1 MTVLIAGAGIAGLSM
16 GLTLHQLGIPFRIH
30 ERVTEMRPLGVGIN
44 IQPNAVRE
52 LYDLGLQT
60 RLDAIGVRTR
70 QYGFY
75 TKTGLE
81 IWAEPR
87 GQYAGYTWPQYS
99 IHRGQLQML
108 LLETLRARAGQDC
121 VITGAGV
128 ARYETGTEGAALI
141 LSDGTRVAGDLV
153 IAADGIRSAIR
164 AQMLPDEGEPIWNGA
179 IMWRGTSPGV
189 PFLGGAAMILAG
201 HDTQR
206 FVSYPISATDP
217 ETGLAQMNWI
227 AELRV
232 DPGRAMAKGDWNKPA
247 DPADFLPAFE
257 GWDFGWIDCPGMIR
271 GATGPIYEYP
281 MVDRE
286 PMARWTDGRVTL
298 MGDAAHATYPVGSN
312 GASQAIID
320 ARKLGAALRDHG
332 VTPAALE
339 VYEAEMRPRAEAIL
353 RANRGAGPDAV
364 MQMVEDRCGGTFDT
378 IEDVIPRADLAAHAE
393 KYKRLSGFS
402 IEVLNAQPAI
412 LGPLEQTAE

>member
-16 GLTLHQLGIPFRIH
+16 GLTLHQLGIPFRIF
-30 ERVTEMRPLGVGIN
+30 ERVGEMRPLGVGIN

-52 LYDLGLQT
+52 LYDLGLRDQ
-60 RLDAIGVRTR
+60 LDAIGVRTR

-108 LLETLRARAGQDC
+108 LLDELRARAGDDC
-121 VITGAGV
+121 VVTGVGV
-128 ARYETGTEGAALI
+128 AHYETGAEGAALI
-141 LSDGTRVAGDLV
+141 LSDGSRVAGDLV

-189 PFLGGAAMILAG
+189 PFLGGAAIILAG

-217 ETGLAQMNWI
+217 DTGLATMNWI

-232 DPGRAMAKGDWNKPA
+232 DPGRAMSNGDWNKPA

-257 GWDFGWIDCPGMIR
+257 DWDFGWIDCPGMIR
-271 GATGPIYEYP
+271 AATGPIYEYP

-339 VYEAEMRPRAEAIL
+339 AYEAEMRPRAEGIL

-364 MQMVEDRCGGTFDT
+364 MQMVEDRCGGTFDD

-412 LGPLEQTAE
+412 LGPMGQSAD

>member
-393 KYKRLSGFS
+393 KYKRLSGFA

>member
-1 MTVLIAGAGIAGLSM
+1 MTVLIAGAGIAGLAM
-16 GLTLHQLGIPFRIH
+16 GLTLHQLGIPFRIY
-30 ERVTEMRPLGVGIN
+30 ERVGEMRPLGVGIN

-52 LYDLGLQT
+52 LFDLGLQS

-75 TKTGLE
+75 TKIGLE

-87 GQYAGYTWPQYS
+87 GQFAGYTWPQYS
-99 IHRGQLQML
+99 IHRGQLQMML
-108 LLETLRARAGQDC
+108 LDELRLRAGADC
-121 VITGAGV
+121 VVTGAGV
-128 ARYETGTEGAALI
+128 LRYETAAQAAALV
-141 LSDGTRVAGDLV
+141 LSDGTRVEGDLV

-164 AQMLPDEGEPIWNGA
+164 AQMLPQEGEPIWNGA
-179 IMWRGTSPGV
+179 IMWRGVSRGE

-206 FVSYPISATDP
+206 FVAYPISATDP
-217 ETGLAQMNWI
+217 ETGLADMNWI

-232 DPGRAMAKGDWNKPA
+232 DPGRTMAKGDWNKPA
-247 DPADFLPAFE
+247 DPAEFLPAFE
-257 GWDFGWIDCPGMIR
+257 DWDFGWINCPEMIR
-271 GATGPIYEYP
+271 NVAGPVYEYP

-320 ARKLGAALRDHG
+320 ARKLGAALREHG

-339 VYEAEMRPRAEAIL
+339 AYEAEMRPRAEGIL

-364 MQMVEDRCGGTFDT
+364 MQMVEDRCGGVFDN
-378 IEDVIPRADLAAHAE
+378 IDDVIPRADLAAHAE

-402 IEVLNAQPAI
+402 IDVLNAQPAI
-412 LGPLEQTAE
+412 LGPMDRAAE

>member
-412 LGPLEQTAE
+412 LGPMDRAAE

>member
-16 GLTLHQLGIPFRIH
+16 GLTLHQLGIPFRIF
-30 ERVTEMRPLGVGIN
+30 ERVGEMRPLGVGIN

-52 LYDLGLQT
+52 LYDLGLRAQ
-60 RLDAIGVRTR
+60 LDAIGVRTR

-108 LLETLRARAGQDC
+108 LLDELRARAGDDC
-121 VITGAGV
+121 VVTGVGV
-128 ARYETGTEGAALI
+128 AHYETGAEGAALI

-217 ETGLAQMNWI
+217 DTGLATMNWI

-232 DPGRAMAKGDWNKPA
+232 DPGRAMSKGDWNKPA

-257 GWDFGWIDCPGMIR
+257 DWDFGWIDCPGMIR
-271 GATGPIYEYP
+271 AATGPIYEYP

-339 VYEAEMRPRAEAIL
+339 AYEAEMRPRAEGIL

-364 MQMVEDRCGGTFDT
+364 MQMVEDRCGGTFDD

-412 LGPLEQTAE
+412 LGPMGQSAD

>member
-16 GLTLHQLGIPFRIH
+16 GLTLHQLGIPFRIF
-30 ERVTEMRPLGVGIN
+30 ERVGDIRPLGVGIN

-52 LYDLGLQT
+52 LFDLGLKD

-81 IWAEPR
+81 IWVEPR
-87 GQYAGYTWPQYS
+87 GQFAGYTWPQYS
-99 IHRGQLQML
+99 IHRGQLQMML
-108 LLETLRARAGQDC
+108 LDELRARAGVDC
-121 VITGAGV
+121 VVTGAGV
-128 ARYETGTEGAALI
+128 ARYETGPQGATLI
-141 LSDGTRVAGDLV
+141 LTDGTRVEGDLA

-232 DPGRAMAKGDWNKPA
+232 DPNRAMAKGDWNKPA

-257 GWDFGWIDCPGMIR
+257 DWDFGWIDCPGMIR
-271 GATGPIYEYP
+271 AATGPIYEYP

-339 VYEAEMRPRAEAIL
+339 AYEAEMRPRAEGIL

-402 IEVLNAQPAI
+402 IEVLNAQPPI
-412 LGPLEQTAE
+412 LGPMEQAAE

>member
-16 GLTLHQLGIPFRIH
+16 GLTLHQLGIPFRIC
-30 ERVTEMRPLGVGIN
+30 ERVSEIRPLGVGIN

-52 LYDLGLQT
+52 LYDLGLEE

-87 GQYAGYTWPQYS
+87 GQFAGYSWPQYS
-99 IHRGQLQML
+99 IHRGQLQMM
-108 LLETLRARAGQDC
+108 LLEELQARAGADC
-121 VITGAGV
+121 VVTGAAV
-128 ARYETGTEGAALI
+128 AGYEAGAQTASLI
-141 LSDGTRVAGDLV
+141 LADGSRVEGDLV

-164 AQMLPDEGEPIWNGA
+164 HQMQPDEGEPIWNGA
-179 IMWRGTSPGV
+179 IMWRGTSLAR

-206 FVSYPISATDP
+206 FVAYPISATDP
-217 ETGLAQMNWI
+217 ETGLAEINWI

-232 DPGRAMAKGDWNKPA
+232 DPGRAMSKGDWNKPA
-247 DPADFLPAFE
+247 NKAEFLPAFTD
-257 GWDFGWIDCPGMIR
+257 WTFDWIDCPGLIR
-271 GATGPIYEYP
+271 ASGPVYEYP
-281 MVDRE
+281 MVDRD
-286 PMARWTDGRVTL
+286 PMAHWTDGRVTL

-320 ARKLGAALRDHG
+320 ARKLGAALRAHG
-332 VTPAALE
+332 VTREALQAYE
-339 VYEAEMRPRAEAIL
+339 VEMRPRAEGIL

-364 MQMVEDRCGGTFDT
+364 MQMVEDRCGGVFND
-378 IEDVIPRADLAAHAE
+378 IEDVIPRAELAAHAE

-412 LGPLEQTAE
+412 LGPMDPVMA

>member
-1 MTVLIAGAGIAGLSM
+1 MTVLIAGAGIAGLAM
-16 GLTLHQLGIPFRIH
+16 GLTLHQLGIPFRIY
-30 ERVTEMRPLGVGIN
+30 ERVGEMRPLGVGIN

-52 LYDLGLQT
+52 LYDLGLQD

-108 LLETLRARAGQDC
+108 LLEALRARAGEGC
-121 VITGAGV
+121 VVTVAGV
-128 ARYETGTEGAALI
+128 ARYETGAEGAALI
-141 LSDGTRVAGDLV
+141 LSDGTRVTGDLV

-206 FVSYPISATDP
+206 FV
-217 ETGLAQMNWI
+217 
-227 AELRV
+227 
-232 DPGRAMAKGDWNKPA
+232 
-247 DPADFLPAFE
+247 
-257 GWDFGWIDCPGMIR
+257 
-271 GATGPIYEYP
+271 
-281 MVDRE
+281 
-286 PMARWTDGRVTL
+286 
-298 MGDAAHATYPVGSN
+298 
-312 GASQAIID
+312 
-320 ARKLGAALRDHG
+320 
-332 VTPAALE
+332 
-339 VYEAEMRPRAEAIL
+339 
-353 RANRGAGPDAV
+353 
-364 MQMVEDRCGGTFDT
+364 
-378 IEDVIPRADLAAHAE
+378 
-393 KYKRLSGFS
+393 
-402 IEVLNAQPAI
+402 
-412 LGPLEQTAE
+412 

>member
-206 FVSYPISATDP
+206 FVSYPFSATDP

>member
-189 PFLGGAAMILAG
+189 PFLGDDSG
-201 HDTQR
+201 
-206 FVSYPISATDP
+206 
-217 ETGLAQMNWI
+217 
-227 AELRV
+227 
-232 DPGRAMAKGDWNKPA
+232 
-247 DPADFLPAFE
+247 
-257 GWDFGWIDCPGMIR
+257 
-271 GATGPIYEYP
+271 
-281 MVDRE
+281 
-286 PMARWTDGRVTL
+286 
-298 MGDAAHATYPVGSN
+298 GS
-312 GASQAIID
+312 
-320 ARKLGAALRDHG
+320 
-332 VTPAALE
+332 
-339 VYEAEMRPRAEAIL
+339 
-353 RANRGAGPDAV
+353 
-364 MQMVEDRCGGTFDT
+364 
-378 IEDVIPRADLAAHAE
+378 
-393 KYKRLSGFS
+393 
-402 IEVLNAQPAI
+402 
-412 LGPLEQTAE
+412 

>member
-16 GLTLHQLGIPFRIH
+16 GLTLHQLDIPFRIY
-30 ERVTEMRPLGVGIN
+30 ERVGEMRPLGVGIN

-52 LYDLGLQT
+52 LFDLGLQT
-60 RLDAIGVRTR
+60 QLEAIGVQTR

-87 GQYAGYTWPQYS
+87 GLHAGYSWPQYS
-99 IHRGQLQML
+99 IHRGALQML
-108 LLETLRARAGQDC
+108 LLQEVQRRAGADA
-121 VITGAGV
+121 VVTGAGV
-128 ARYETGTEGAALI
+128 LRYETGPHDATLV
-141 LSDGTRVAGDLV
+141 LSDGTRVQGDLAV
-153 IAADGIRSAIR
+153 AADGIRSAIR
-164 AQMLPDEGEPIWNGA
+164 AQMVPDEGDPIWNGA
-179 IMWRGTSPGV
+179 VMWRGTSLAR
-189 PFLGGAAMILAG
+189 PFLGGAAMMLAG
-201 HDTQR
+201 HDSQR
-206 FVSYPISATDP
+206 FVAYPISAPDP
-217 ETGLAQMNWI
+217 ETGLAVMNWI

-232 DPGRAMAKGDWNKPA
+232 DPSRTMAKGDWNKPA
-247 DPADFLPAFE
+247 DKADFLPAFTD
-257 GWDFGWIDCPGMIR
+257 WTFDWIDCPGLIR
-271 GATGPIYEYP
+271 AAGPVYEYP

-286 PMARWTDGRVTL
+286 PLARWTDGRVTL

-332 VTPAALE
+332 TTPKALE
-339 VYEAEMRPRAEAIL
+339 AYEAEMRPRAEGIL

-364 MQMVEDRCGGTFDT
+364 MQMVEDRCGGTFRD
-378 IEDVIPRADLAAHAE
+378 IEDVIPRAELATHAE

-402 IEVLNAQPAI
+402 IDVLNAQPAI
-412 LGPLEQTAE
+412 LGALDHAA

>member
-1 MTVLIAGAGIAGLSM
+1 MTVLIAGAGIAGLSL
-16 GLTLHQLGIPFRIH
+16 GLTLHQLGIPFRIY
-30 ERVTEMRPLGVGIN
+30 ERVGEIRPLGVGIN

-52 LYDLGLQT
+52 LYDLGLEA

-75 TKTGLE
+75 TKTGRE

-87 GQYAGYTWPQYS
+87 GQFAGYSWPQYS
-99 IHRGQLQML
+99 IHRGQLQMM
-108 LLETLRARAGQDC
+108 LLEVLQARAGADC
-121 VITGAGV
+121 VVTGAAV
-128 ARYETGTEGAALI
+128 AGFETAARTASLI
-141 LSDGTRVAGDLV
+141 MADGGRIDGDLV

-164 AQMLPDEGEPIWNGA
+164 HQMQPDEGEPIWNGA
-179 IMWRGTSPGV
+179 IMWRGTSLGR

-206 FVSYPISATDP
+206 FVAYPISATDP
-217 ETGLAQMNWI
+217 ETGLAEINWI

-232 DPGRAMAKGDWNKPA
+232 DPGRAMSKGDWNKPA
-247 DPADFLPAFE
+247 NKADFLPAFTD
-257 GWDFGWIDCPGMIR
+257 WTFDWIDCPGLIR
-271 GATGPIYEYP
+271 ASGPVYEYP

-286 PMARWTDGRVTL
+286 PMERWTDGRVTL

-320 ARKLGAALRDHG
+320 ARKLGAALRAHG
-332 VTPAALE
+332 VTREALQA
-339 VYEAEMRPRAEAIL
+339 YETEMRPRAEGIL

-364 MQMVEDRCGGTFDT
+364 MQMVEDRCGGVFND
-378 IEDVIPRADLAAHAE
+378 IEDVIPRAELAAHAE

-412 LGPLEQTAE
+412 LGPIEPVLA

>member
-16 GLTLHQLGIPFRIH
+16 GLTLHQLGIPFRIC
-30 ERVTEMRPLGVGIN
+30 ERVSEIRPLGVGIN

-52 LYDLGLQT
+52 LYDLGLEE

-87 GQYAGYTWPQYS
+87 GQFAGYSWPQYS
-99 IHRGQLQML
+99 IHRGQLQMM
-108 LLETLRARAGQDC
+108 LLEELQARAGADC
-121 VITGAGV
+121 VVTGAAV
-128 ARYETGTEGAALI
+128 AGYEAGAQTASLI
-141 LSDGTRVAGDLV
+141 LADGSRVEGDLV

-164 AQMLPDEGEPIWNGA
+164 HQMQPDEGEPIWNGA
-179 IMWRGTSPGV
+179 IMWRGTSLAR

-206 FVSYPISATDP
+206 FVAYPISATDP
-217 ETGLAQMNWI
+217 ETGLAEINWI

-232 DPGRAMAKGDWNKPA
+232 DPGRAMSKGDWNKPA
-247 DPADFLPAFE
+247 NKAEFLPAFTD
-257 GWDFGWIDCPGMIR
+257 WTFDWIDCPGLIR
-271 GATGPIYEYP
+271 ASGPVYEYP
-281 MVDRE
+281 MVDRD
-286 PMARWTDGRVTL
+286 PMAHWTDGRVTL

-320 ARKLGAALRDHG
+320 ARKLGAALRAHG
-332 VTPAALE
+332 VTREALQAYE
-339 VYEAEMRPRAEAIL
+339 VEMRPRAEGIL

-364 MQMVEDRCGGTFDT
+364 MQMVEDRCGGVFND
-378 IEDVIPRADLAAHAE
+378 IEDVIPRAELAAHAE

-412 LGPLEQTAE
+412 LGPMVPAMA

>member
-1 MTVLIAGAGIAGLSM
+1 MTVLIAGAGIAGLSL
-16 GLTLHQLGIPFRIH
+16 GLTLHQLGIPFRIYD
-30 ERVTEMRPLGVGIN
+30 RVGEIRPLGVGIN

-52 LYDLGLQT
+52 LYDLGLEA

-75 TKTGLE
+75 TKTGRE

-87 GQYAGYTWPQYS
+87 GQFAGYSWPQYS
-99 IHRGQLQML
+99 IHRGQLQMM
-108 LLETLRARAGQDC
+108 LLEVLQARAGADC
-121 VITGAGV
+121 VVTGAAV
-128 ARYETGTEGAALI
+128 AGFETAARSASLI
-141 LSDGTRVAGDLV
+141 MADGGRIDGDLV

-164 AQMLPDEGEPIWNGA
+164 HQMQPDEGEPIWNGA
-179 IMWRGTSPGV
+179 IMWRGTSLGR
-189 PFLGGAAMILAG
+189 PFLGGATMILAG

-206 FVSYPISATDP
+206 FVAYPISATDP
-217 ETGLAQMNWI
+217 ETGLAEINWI

-232 DPGRAMAKGDWNKPA
+232 DPGRAMSKGDWNKPA
-247 DPADFLPAFE
+247 NKADFLPAFTD
-257 GWDFGWIDCPGMIR
+257 WTFDWIDCPGLIR
-271 GATGPIYEYP
+271 ASGPVYEYP

-286 PMARWTDGRVTL
+286 PMERWTDGRVTL

-320 ARKLGAALRDHG
+320 ARKLGAALRAHG
-332 VTPAALE
+332 VTREALQA
-339 VYEAEMRPRAEAIL
+339 YETEMRPRAEGIL

-364 MQMVEDRCGGTFDT
+364 MQMVEDRCGGVFND
-378 IEDVIPRADLAAHAE
+378 IEDVIPRAELAAHAE

-412 LGPLEQTAE
+412 LGPIEPALA

>member
-206 FVSYPISATDP
+206 FVAYPISATDP
-217 ETGLAQMNWI
+217 ATGLAEMNWI

-247 DPADFLPAFE
+247 DPAEFLPAFE
-257 GWDFGWIDCPGMIR
+257 DWDFGWIDCPAMIR
-271 GATGPIYEYP
+271 ATTGPVYEYP

-320 ARKLGAALRDHG
+320 ARKLGAALRAHG
-332 VTPAALE
+332 VTPQALE
-339 VYEAEMRPRAEAIL
+339 AYEAEMRPRAEGIL

-364 MQMVEDRCGGTFDT
+364 MQMVEDRCGGVFDK

-412 LGPLEQTAE
+412 LGPMDRAAE

>member
-128 ARYETGTEGAALI
+128 ARYETGTEGVALI

-206 FVSYPISATDP
+206 FVSYPISATNP

-412 LGPLEQTAE
+412 LGPMRQPAE

>member
-16 GLTLHQLGIPFRIH
+16 GLTLHQLGIPFRIF
-30 ERVTEMRPLGVGIN
+30 ERVGDIRPLGVGIN

-52 LYDLGLQT
+52 LFDLGLKD

-81 IWAEPR
+81 IWVEPR
-87 GQYAGYTWPQYS
+87 GQFAGYTWPQYS
-99 IHRGQLQML
+99 IHRGQLQMML
-108 LLETLRARAGQDC
+108 LDELRARAGADC
-121 VITGAGV
+121 VVTGAGV
-128 ARYETGTEGAALI
+128 ARYETGPQGATLI
-141 LSDGTRVAGDLV
+141 LADGTRVEGDLA

-232 DPGRAMAKGDWNKPA
+232 DPNRAMAKGDWNKPA

-257 GWDFGWIDCPGMIR
+257 DWDFGWIDCPGMIR
-271 GATGPIYEYP
+271 AATGPIYEYP

-339 VYEAEMRPRAEAIL
+339 AYEAEMRPRAEGIL

-364 MQMVEDRCGGTFDT
+364 MQMVEDRCGGTFDN

-402 IEVLNAQPAI
+402 IEVLNAQPPI
-412 LGPLEQTAE
+412 LGPMEQAAE

>member
-1 MTVLIAGAGIAGLSM
+1 
-16 GLTLHQLGIPFRIH
+16 
-30 ERVTEMRPLGVGIN
+30 
-44 IQPNAVRE
+44 
-52 LYDLGLQT
+52 
-60 RLDAIGVRTR
+60 
-70 QYGFY
+70 
-75 TKTGLE
+75 
-81 IWAEPR
+81 
-87 GQYAGYTWPQYS
+87 
-99 IHRGQLQML
+99 ML
-108 LLETLRARAGQDC
+108 LLDELRARAGEDC
-121 VITGAGV
+121 VVTGVGV
-128 ARYETGTEGAALI
+128 ARYETGAESAALI
-141 LSDGTRVAGDLV
+141 LSDGARVAGDLV

-217 ETGLAQMNWI
+217 DTGLATMNWI

-232 DPGRAMAKGDWNKPA
+232 DPGRAMSKGDWNKPA

-257 GWDFGWIDCPGMIR
+257 DWDFGWIDCPGMIR
-271 GATGPIYEYP
+271 AATGPIYEYP

-339 VYEAEMRPRAEAIL
+339 AYEAEMRPRAEGIL

-364 MQMVEDRCGGTFDT
+364 MQMVEDRCGGTFDN

-412 LGPLEQTAE
+412 LGPMDRAVE

>member
-1 MTVLIAGAGIAGLSM
+1 MTVLIAGAGIAGLAM
-16 GLTLHQLGIPFRIH
+16 GLTLHQLGIPFRIY
-30 ERVTEMRPLGVGIN
+30 ERVGEMRPLGVGIN

-52 LYDLGLQT
+52 LYDLGLQP

-87 GQYAGYTWPQYS
+87 GQFAGYTWPQYS
-99 IHRGQLQML
+99 IHRGQLQMML
-108 LLETLRARAGQDC
+108 LDELRLRAGADC
-121 VITGAGV
+121 VVTGAGV
-128 ARYETGTEGAALI
+128 LRYETGPQSVRLI
-141 LSDGTRVAGDLV
+141 LSDGTTAEGDLV

-179 IMWRGTSPGV
+179 IMWRGVSRAT
-189 PFLGGAAMILAG
+189 PFLGGAAMILSG

-206 FVSYPISATDP
+206 FVAYPISATDP
-217 ETGLAQMNWI
+217 ETGLADMNWI

-232 DPGRAMAKGDWNKPA
+232 DPGRTMAKGDWNKPA
-247 DPADFLPAFE
+247 DPAEFLPAFE
-257 GWDFGWIDCPGMIR
+257 DWDFGWVNCPEMIR
-271 GATGPIYEYP
+271 NVAGPVYEYP

-298 MGDAAHATYPVGSN
+298 TGDAAHATYPVGSN

-339 VYEAEMRPRAEAIL
+339 TYEAEMRPRAEGIL

-364 MQMVEDRCGGTFDT
+364 MQMVEDRCAGVFDK
-378 IEDVIPRADLAAHAE
+378 IDDVIPRADLAAHAE

-412 LGPLEQTAE
+412 LGPMDRAAE

>member
-16 GLTLHQLGIPFRIH
+16 GLTLHQLGIPFRIF
-30 ERVTEMRPLGVGIN
+30 ERVGDIRPLGVGIN

-52 LYDLGLQT
+52 LFDLGLKD

-81 IWAEPR
+81 IWVEPR
-87 GQYAGYTWPQYS
+87 GQFAGYTWPQYS
-99 IHRGQLQML
+99 IHRGQLQMML
-108 LLETLRARAGQDC
+108 LDELRARAGADC
-121 VITGAGV
+121 VVTGAGV
-128 ARYETGTEGAALI
+128 ARYETGPQGATLI
-141 LSDGTRVAGDLV
+141 LTDGTRVEGDLA

-232 DPGRAMAKGDWNKPA
+232 DPNRAMAKGDWNKPA

-257 GWDFGWIDCPGMIR
+257 DWDFGWIDCPGMIR
-271 GATGPIYEYP
+271 AATGPIYEYP

-339 VYEAEMRPRAEAIL
+339 AYEAEMRPRAEGIL

-364 MQMVEDRCGGTFDT
+364 MQMVEDRCGGTFNN

-402 IEVLNAQPAI
+402 IEVLNAQPPI
-412 LGPLEQTAE
+412 LGPMEQAAE

>member
-16 GLTLHQLGIPFRIH
+16 GLTLHQLGIPFRIF
-30 ERVTEMRPLGVGIN
+30 ERVGDIRPLGVGIN

-52 LYDLGLQT
+52 LFDLGLKD

-81 IWAEPR
+81 IWVEPR
-87 GQYAGYTWPQYS
+87 GQFAGYTWPQYS
-99 IHRGQLQML
+99 IHRGQLQMML
-108 LLETLRARAGQDC
+108 LDELRARAGVDC
-121 VITGAGV
+121 VVTGAGV
-128 ARYETGTEGAALI
+128 ARYETGPQGATLI
-141 LSDGTRVAGDLV
+141 LTDGTRVEGDLA

-232 DPGRAMAKGDWNKPA
+232 DPNRAMAKGDWNKPA

-257 GWDFGWIDCPGMIR
+257 DWDFGWIDCPGMIR
-271 GATGPIYEYP
+271 AATGPIYEYP

-320 ARKLGAALRDHG
+320 ARKLGAALRNHG

-339 VYEAEMRPRAEAIL
+339 AYEAEMRPRAEGIL

-402 IEVLNAQPAI
+402 IEVLNAQPPI
-412 LGPLEQTAE
+412 LGPMEQAAE

>member
-16 GLTLHQLGIPFRIH
+16 GLTLHQLGIPFRIY
-30 ERVTEMRPLGVGIN
+30 ERVGEIRPLGVGIN

-52 LYDLGLQT
+52 LYDLGLEA

-87 GQYAGYTWPQYS
+87 GQFAGYSWPQYS
-99 IHRGQLQML
+99 IHRGQLQMM
-108 LLETLRARAGQDC
+108 LLEELQARAGAEC
-121 VITGAGV
+121 VVTGAAV
-128 ARYETGTEGAALI
+128 AGYESAAQSASLI
-141 LSDGTRVAGDLV
+141 LDDGSRIEGDLV

-164 AQMLPDEGEPIWNGA
+164 HQMQPDEGEPIWNGA
-179 IMWRGTSPGV
+179 IMWRGTSLGR

-206 FVSYPISATDP
+206 FVAYPISATDP
-217 ETGLAQMNWI
+217 ETGLAEINWI

-232 DPGRAMAKGDWNKPA
+232 DPGRALSKGDWNKPA
-247 DPADFLPAFE
+247 NKADFLPAFTD
-257 GWDFGWIDCPGMIR
+257 WTFDWIDCPGLIR
-271 GATGPIYEYP
+271 ASGPVYEYP
-281 MVDRE
+281 MVDRD
-286 PMARWTDGRVTL
+286 PMAHWTDGRVTL

-320 ARKLGAALRDHG
+320 ARKLGAALRAYG
-332 VTPAALE
+332 VTREALQAYE
-339 VYEAEMRPRAEAIL
+339 VEMRPRAEGIL

-364 MQMVEDRCGGTFDT
+364 MQMVEDRCGGVFDN
-378 IEDVIPRADLAAHAE
+378 IEDVIPRAELAAHAE

-412 LGPLEQTAE
+412 LGPMDPVMA

>member
-1 MTVLIAGAGIAGLSM
+1 MTVLIAGAGIAGLAM
-16 GLTLHQLGIPFRIH
+16 GLTLHQLGIPFRIY
-30 ERVTEMRPLGVGIN
+30 ERVGEMRPLGVGIN

-52 LYDLGLQT
+52 LYDLGLQP

-87 GQYAGYTWPQYS
+87 GQFAGYTWPQYS
-99 IHRGQLQML
+99 IHRGQLQMML
-108 LLETLRARAGQDC
+108 LDELRLRAGADC
-121 VITGAGV
+121 VVTGAGV
-128 ARYETGTEGAALI
+128 LRYETRPQSVRLI
-141 LSDGTRVAGDLV
+141 LSDGTTAEGDLV

-179 IMWRGTSPGV
+179 IMWRGVSRAA
-189 PFLGGAAMILAG
+189 PFLGGAAMILSG

-206 FVSYPISATDP
+206 FVAYPISATDP
-217 ETGLAQMNWI
+217 ETGLADMNWI

-232 DPGRAMAKGDWNKPA
+232 DPGRTMAKGDWNKPA
-247 DPADFLPAFE
+247 DPAEFLPAFE
-257 GWDFGWIDCPGMIR
+257 DWDFGWVNCPEMIR
-271 GATGPIYEYP
+271 NVAGPVYEYP

-298 MGDAAHATYPVGSN
+298 TGDAAHATYPVGSN

-339 VYEAEMRPRAEAIL
+339 TYEAEMRPRAEGIL

-364 MQMVEDRCGGTFDT
+364 MQMVEDRCAGVFDK
-378 IEDVIPRADLAAHAE
+378 IDDVIPRADLAAHAE

-402 IEVLNAQPAI
+402 IDVLNAQPAI
-412 LGPLEQTAE
+412 LGPMDRAAE

>member
-1 MTVLIAGAGIAGLSM
+1 MTVLIAGAGIAGLAM
-16 GLTLHQLGIPFRIH
+16 GLTLHQLGIPFRIY
-30 ERVTEMRPLGVGIN
+30 ERVGEMRPLGVGIN

-52 LYDLGLQT
+52 LFDLGLQS

-87 GQYAGYTWPQYS
+87 GQFAGYSWPQYS
-99 IHRGQLQML
+99 IHRGQLQMML
-108 LLETLRARAGQDC
+108 LDELRLRAGTDC
-121 VITGAGV
+121 VVTGAGV
-128 ARYETGTEGAALI
+128 LRYETGPHIAVLV
-141 LSDGTRVAGDLV
+141 LSDGTRVEGDLV
-153 IAADGIRSAIR
+153 IASDGIRSAIR
-164 AQMLPDEGEPIWNGA
+164 AQMLPEEGEPIWNGA
-179 IMWRGTSPGV
+179 IMWRGVSRGE

-206 FVSYPISATDP
+206 FVAYPISATNP
-217 ETGLAQMNWI
+217 ETGLADMNWI

-232 DPGRAMAKGDWNKPA
+232 DPGRTMAKGDWNKPA
-247 DPADFLPAFE
+247 DPAEFLPAFE
-257 GWDFGWIDCPGMIR
+257 DWDFGWINCPEMIR
-271 GATGPIYEYP
+271 NVAGPVYEYP

-320 ARKLGAALRDHG
+320 ARKLGAALREHG

-339 VYEAEMRPRAEAIL
+339 AYEAEMRPRAEGIL

-364 MQMVEDRCGGTFDT
+364 MQMVEDRCGGVFDN
-378 IEDVIPRADLAAHAE
+378 IDDVIPRADLAAHAE

-402 IEVLNAQPAI
+402 IDVLNAQPAI
-412 LGPLEQTAE
+412 LGPMDRAAE

>member
-1 MTVLIAGAGIAGLSM
+1 MTVLIAGAGIAGLAM
-16 GLTLHQLGIPFRIH
+16 GLTLHQLGIPFRIY
-30 ERVTEMRPLGVGIN
+30 ERVGDIRPLGVGIN

-52 LYDLGLQT
+52 LYDLGLKD

-87 GQYAGYTWPQYS
+87 GLHAGYTWPQYS
-99 IHRGQLQML
+99 IHRGQLQMML
-108 LLETLRARAGQDC
+108 LDELRARAGADC
-121 VITGAGV
+121 VVTGAGV
-128 ARYETGTEGAALI
+128 ARYETGPQGAALI
-141 LSDGTRVAGDLV
+141 LTDGSRVDGDLV

-232 DPGRAMAKGDWNKPA
+232 DPNRAMAKGDWNKPA

-257 GWDFGWIDCPGMIR
+257 DWDFGWINCPAMIR
-271 GATGPIYEYP
+271 AATGPIYEYP

-286 PMARWTDGRVTL
+286 PMDALDRRARDPDGGCGPCHLSGGIERREP
-298 MGDAAHATYPVGSN
+298 GDHRRA
-312 GASQAIID
+312 QAGGRPARPRRD
-320 ARKLGAALRDHG
+320 ARR
-332 VTPAALE
+332 T
-339 VYEAEMRPRAEAIL
+339 
-353 RANRGAGPDAV
+353 RG
-364 MQMVEDRCGGTFDT
+364 
-378 IEDVIPRADLAAHAE
+378 L
-393 KYKRLSGFS
+393 
-402 IEVLNAQPAI
+402 
-412 LGPLEQTAE
+412 